1 MPLSRFYDVRRAE
14 DGHRFIEP
22 YVDGFQLLRLPL
34 LNKGAAFTLEE
45 RALLGL
51 DGLLPPHVDDLEGQ
65 LERLAGRY
73 DLIAEPID
81 RHGFLRLL
89 QDRNEVLYYAFVA
102 RHLER
107 MLPIIYTPTVGQA
120 VQQFSALYRVP
131 RGFTLTAAN
140 AHRAEAALANVP
152 LDDVRMIV
160 ATDASAIL
168 GIGDQGWG
176 GMAIS
181 IGKLA
186 IYTVG
191 GGIGPDKT
199 LPVSLDVGTDRADLR
214 DDPHYLGVR
223 APRLRG
229 AAYLDVIDRFVAAV
243 RARYPKAV
251 LQWEDLAKDAAFEVL
266 ARHRHTLPSF
276 NDDIQGTGAVAL
288 AGLVAASRRTRSRLA
303 DQRVVISGAG
313 AGGIGVAWAIVE
325 GMKREGLTHDEALAR
340 VVVLDSRGVL
350 HDGRE
355 LEPYKRP
362 FAQRAADVAGW
373 SASGTPDL
381 LEAVVG
387 LRATALLGL
396 SGQGGS
402 FDQAVVQAVHAHT
415 PHPVVF
421 PLSNPTAHT
430 EALPADVLAWTYG
443 QALVATGSPFDPVLI
458 DGVAH
463 PIGQGNNAFVFPGLG
478 FGTVLARA
486 REVTDAMVLAGA
498 YALAD
503 YTTDRHPDRLYPPV
517 AELRAVSV
525 EVAAAVI
532 EAAVAGGV
540 AEEPAVAGL
549 SREERLAYVRH
560 RFWEP
565 RYLPYRPPAPR

>member
-1 MPLSRFYDVRRAE
+1 MPLSRFYDVRRAD

-65 LERLAGRY
+65 LGRLAGRY
-73 DLIAEPID
+73 DLIEEPID
-81 RHGFLRLL
+81 RHVFLRLL

-140 AHRAEAALANVP
+140 ADRADAALANVP

-229 AAYLDVIDRFVAAV
+229 AAYLDVVDRFVAAV

-266 ARHRHTLPSF
+266 ERHRRTLPSF

-325 GMKREGLTHDEALAR
+325 GMKREGLTHDEARAR

-362 FAQRAADVAGW
+362 YAQRAADVAGW
-373 SASGTPDL
+373 SASGTPGL

-421 PLSNPTAHT
+421 PLSNPTAQT

-443 QALVATGSPFDPVLI
+443 QALVATGSPFAPVVI

-503 YTTDRHPDRLYPPV
+503 YTTEHHPDRLYPPV

-532 EAAVAGGV
+532 GAAVEGGV
-540 AEEPAVAGL
+540 ADEEALAGL
-549 SREERLAYVRH
+549 DREARLAYVRD